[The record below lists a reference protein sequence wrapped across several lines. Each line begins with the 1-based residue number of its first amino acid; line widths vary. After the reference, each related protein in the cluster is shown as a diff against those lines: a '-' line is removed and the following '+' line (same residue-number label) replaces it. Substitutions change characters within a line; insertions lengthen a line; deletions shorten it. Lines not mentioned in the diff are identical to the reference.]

1 MAHSPSAEG
10 FGFLPSV
17 SSLDLGR
24 PSSQTSRRPPF
35 SRERGEIPQPPPL
48 AAQMPSAAL
57 QARYDAR
64 ASRISFLPSVSSSG
78 TDRRKWPLAYR
89 SGSRQTAS
97 PRHIRIGR
105 RPVSLARNPQRL
117 AQPAGLEQIGPTLA
131 APTGTQ
137 RRLRLEIW
145 SCGRLSLSRISPASR
160 NIAHRDRGIVARP
173 QRRSKTPFLRAMRAH
188 LLQR

>member
-48 AAQMPSAAL
+48 AAQMP
-57 QARYDAR
+57 ARGPTR
-64 ASRISFLPSVSSSG
+64 ERPGFSLLPSVSSSG
-78 TDRRKWPLAYR
+78 TDRRKWPLACR

-160 NIAHRDRGIVARP
+160 NIAHRDRGIVAR
-173 QRRSKTPFLRAMRAH
+173 QRRRSKAPFPRALRACP
-188 LLQR
+188 LQR